1 MTLHPLLRRL
11 VSAVIPAV
19 VPAVLCLLAAIV
31 ATWPLLP
38 SLARALPLGTEHEA
52 TVPVFNLWTLWWDA
66 DRVPHGLLGL
76 WNAPIF
82 HPLEGTFTFS
92 EPMIL
97 QGVALSPLWW
107 LGAPPAAIYNLAILC
122 TLACNGLATRSLAR
136 ALGAPRGAALLA
148 ALAGVTLPYTA
159 KVLGVL
165 PVLPL
170 FGTIWALAALVRF
183 GEKGG
188 WRPAALAVLSFAAQF
203 LAGEQMALL
212 SLPFLLLAGLVA
224 LAEQKFR
231 VRSIATLGALAILGA
246 LVLAPVAGT
255 VSSFHEKYG
264 FTRSEEIVAALSAQP
279 RDFTTRPSSSRFAFP
294 PREDSY
300 VGDTGG
306 LFPGFLLL
314 GLGAAGAWLGWYQGE
329 RQKERRL
336 WILFLLACAVG
347 GGLLALG
354 LNLKI
359 GDWRPFASLRDVV
372 PGLRTLRSPFRA
384 VAISQAV
391 LAALAA
397 LALARLASWR
407 GKTGQTLALAL
418 GVLAATEN
426 LASPG
431 VLAPTPATPRTAWT
445 TWLRQ
450 QPGKLIVAHVPLP
463 AGLHVS
469 DYEMEAWRMFAQID
483 HHRPLLNGYSGYFPT
498 GYGTFQMDMD
508 QNFPSDR
515 LLCMM
520 ALGMGVNTLVL
531 DRPYLEE
538 RRALF
543 ESESLQGF
551 FSPGYS
557 DDKVVIVHL
566 SPPPE
571 ACGAAPTDPGI

>member
-1 MTLHPLLRRL
+1 MTLHPWLRRL
-11 VSAVIPAV
+11 VPFG
-19 VPAVLCLLAAIV
+19 LCLLAAIV

-38 SLARALPLGTEHEA
+38 SITRALPLGTEHEA
-52 TVPVFNLWTLWWDA
+52 TVPLFNLWTLWWDA
-66 DRVPHGLLGL
+66 DRVPHGFLGL

-92 EPMIL
+92 EPLLL
-97 QGVALSPLWW
+97 QGVTLSPLWW
-107 LGAPPAAIYNLAILC
+107 MGAPPAAIYNLAILF
-122 TLACNGLATRSLAR
+122 TLVCNGLATRSLAR

-170 FGTIWALAALVRF
+170 FGTIWALAALIRF

-224 LAEQKFR
+224 LAEQRFR
-231 VRSIATLGALAILGA
+231 ARSIATLGALAILGA
-246 LVLAPVAGT
+246 IVLSPIAST

-264 FTRSEEIVAALSAQP
+264 FTRSEEVVAALSAQP
-279 RDFTTRPSSSRFAFP
+279 RDFTTRPSSSRLAFP

-300 VGDTGG
+300 AGDTGG
-306 LFPGFLLL
+306 LFPGCLLL
-314 GLGAAGAWLGWYQGE
+314 GLGAAGAWLGWRQG
-329 RQKERRL
+329 ERRL
-336 WILFLLACAVG
+336 WIVFLLVCAAG

-354 LNLKI
+354 LNLRI
-359 GDWRPFASLRDVV
+359 GDWRPFASLREVV

-407 GKTGQTLALAL
+407 GSVGRILAVAL

-431 VLAPTPATPRTAWT
+431 VLVPTPATPRTAWT
-445 TWLRQ
+445 SWLRK
-450 QPGKLIVAHVPLP
+450 QPGKLIVAHVPFP
-463 AGLHVS
+463 RGLHVS
-469 DYEMEAWRMFAQID
+469 DYEVEAWRMFAQID
-483 HHRPLLNGYSGYFPT
+483 HHRPLLNGYSGYFPS
-498 GYGTFQMDMD
+498 GYGTFQVDMD
-508 QNFPSDR
+508 QSFPSDR

-520 ALGMGVNTLVL
+520 AFGMGVNTLIL

-543 ESESLQGF
+543 ESDSLRGF
-551 FSPGYS
+551 FGPGYS
-557 DDKVVIVHL
+557 DPEVVIVRLH
-566 SPPPE
+566 PPPE
-571 ACGAAPTDPGI
+571 ACGVPPS

>member
-1 MTLHPLLRRL
+1 MTLDRLPRLL
-11 VSAVIPAV
+11 
-19 VPAVLCLLAAIV
+19 VPFVLCLLAAIV

-38 SLARALPLGTEHEA
+38 SLASALPLGTEHEA
-52 TVPVFNLWTLWWDA
+52 TVPLFNLWTLWWDA
-66 DRVPHGLLGL
+66 DRVPHGFAGL

-82 HPLEGTFTFS
+82 RPLEGTFTFS
-92 EPMIL
+92 EPMLL
-97 QGVALSPLWW
+97 QGVTLSPLWW
-107 LGAPPAAIYNLAILC
+107 MGVAPAAIYNLAILF

-136 ALGAPRGAALLA
+136 ALGAPREAALLA

-170 FGTIWALAALVRF
+170 FGTIWALAALVHF
-183 GEKGG
+183 GKEGG

-203 LAGEQMALL
+203 LAGQQMALL

-231 VRSIATLGALAILGA
+231 ARSIARLGALAILGA
-246 LVLAPVAGT
+246 LVLSPIAST
-255 VSSFHEKYG
+255 VRFFHEKYG
-264 FTRSEEIVAALSAQP
+264 FARSEEVVAALSARPQ
-279 RDFTTRPSSSRFAFP
+279 DFTTRPISSRLAFP
-294 PREDSY
+294 PREDTY
-300 VGDTGG
+300 AGDTGG

-314 GLGAAGAWLGWYQGE
+314 GLGAAGGWLGWRQGE
-329 RQKERRL
+329 RRI
-336 WILFLLACAVG
+336 WIVCLLVCVAVG
-347 GGLLALG
+347 GLFALG
-354 LNLKI
+354 LNLRI
-359 GDWRPFASLRDVV
+359 GDWRPFASLREVV
-372 PGLRTLRSPFRA
+372 PGFRTLRSPFRA

-391 LAALAA
+391 LVALAA

-407 GKTGQTLALAL
+407 GKAGRILALAL

-431 VLAPTPATPRTAWT
+431 VLVPTPATPRTAWT
-445 TWLRQ
+445 SWLRER
-450 QPGKLIVAHVPLP
+450 PGELIVAHVPLP
-463 AGLHVS
+463 RGLHVS
-469 DYEMEAWRMFAQID
+469 DYEIETWRMFAQID
-483 HHRPLLNGYSGYFPT
+483 HHRPMPNGYSGYFPS
-498 GYGTFQMDMD
+498 GYGTFQVDMD

-520 ALGMGVNTLVL
+520 AFGMGVNTLIL

-543 ESESLQGF
+543 ESDSLRGF

-557 DDKVVIVHL
+557 DPAVVIVRL

-571 ACGAAPTDPGI
+571 ACGAPPA

>member
-11 VSAVIPAV
+11 VPF
-19 VPAVLCLLAAIV
+19 VLCLLAAIV

-38 SLARALPLGTEHEA
+38 SIAGALPLGTEHEA
-52 TVPVFNLWTLWWDA
+52 TVPLFNLWSLWWDA
-66 DRVPHGLLGL
+66 DRVPHGFLGL

-82 HPLEGTFTFS
+82 HPLEGAFTFS
-92 EPMIL
+92 EPMLL
-97 QGVALSPLWW
+97 QGVTLSPLWW
-107 LGAPPAAIYNLAILC
+107 MGAPPAAIYNLAILG
-122 TLACNGLATRSLAR
+122 TLVCNGLATRSLAR

-224 LAEQKFR
+224 LAEQRFR
-231 VRSIATLGALAILGA
+231 ARSVATLGALAILGA
-246 LVLAPVAGT
+246 IVLSPIAGT

-264 FTRSEEIVAALSAQP
+264 FTRSEEVVAALSAQA

-300 VGDTGG
+300 AGDTGG

-314 GLGAAGAWLGWYQGE
+314 GLGTAGAWLGWRQGE
-329 RQKERRL
+329 RRR
-336 WILFLLACAVG
+336 WIIFLLVCAAG

-354 LNLKI
+354 LNLRI
-359 GDWRPFASLRDVV
+359 GDWRPFASLREVV

-407 GKTGQTLALAL
+407 GSTGRSLALAL

-431 VLAPTPATPRTAWT
+431 VLVPTPATPRTAWT
-445 TWLRQ
+445 SWLRK

-463 AGLHVS
+463 QGLHVS
-469 DYEMEAWRMFAQID
+469 DYEVEAWRMFAQID
-483 HHRPLLNGYSGYFPT
+483 HHRPLLNGYSGYFPS
-498 GYGTFQMDMD
+498 GYGTFQADMD

-520 ALGMGVNTLVL
+520 ALGLGVNTLIV

-543 ESESLQGF
+543 ESDSLRDF
-551 FSPGYS
+551 FRPGYS
-557 DDKVVIVHL
+557 GDPSVVIVRL

-571 ACGAAPTDPGI
+571 ACGAPPS

>member
-1 MTLHPLLRRL
+1 MTRDRLLNL
-11 VSAVIPAV
+11 LAPF
-19 VPAVLCLLAAIV
+19 VLCLLTAIV

-38 SLARALPLGTEHEA
+38 SLAGALPLGTEHET
-52 TVPVFNLWTLWWDA
+52 TVPLFHLWSLWWDA

-107 LGAPPAAIYNLAILC
+107 MGVPPAAIYNLAILG
-122 TLACNGLATRSLAR
+122 TLVCNGLASRSLAR
-136 ALGAPRGAALLA
+136 ALGATRGAALLA

-170 FGTIWALAALVRF
+170 FGTIWALAALIRF
-183 GEKGG
+183 GKEGG

-224 LAEQKFR
+224 LTEQRFR
-231 VRSIATLGALAILGA
+231 GRSIATLGALALLGA
-246 LVLAPVAGT
+246 LLLSPIART

-264 FTRSEEIVAALSAQP
+264 FTRSEEVVAALSAQA
-279 RDFTTRPSSSRFAFP
+279 RDFTTRPSSSRLAFP
-294 PREDSY
+294 PREDSFA
-300 VGDTGG
+300 GDTGG

-314 GLGAAGAWLGWYQGE
+314 GLGMAGAWLGWRQG
-329 RQKERRL
+329 ERRL
-336 WILFLLACAVG
+336 WIACLLACAAI

-354 LNLKI
+354 LNLRI
-359 GDWRPFASLRDVV
+359 GDWRPFASLREVV

-391 LAALAA
+391 LVALAA
-397 LALARLASWR
+397 LALTRLASWR
-407 GKTGQTLALAL
+407 GQTGRILAIAL
-418 GVLAATEN
+418 GVLAAAEN

-431 VLAPTPATPRTAWT
+431 VLTPTPTTPRTAWT
-445 TWLRQ
+445 SWLRE
-450 QPGKLIVAHVPLP
+450 QPGKLVVAHVPLP

-469 DYEMEAWRMFAQID
+469 DYEVETWRMFVQID
-483 HHRPLLNGYSGYFPT
+483 HRRPLLNGYSGYFPS
-498 GYGTFQMDMD
+498 GYGTFQVDMD

-520 ALGMGVNTLVL
+520 ALGMGVNTLIL

-543 ESESLQGF
+543 ESDSLRGF
-551 FSPGYS
+551 FRPGYS
-557 DDKVVIVHL
+557 DPQVVIVRL

-571 ACGAAPTDPGI
+571 ACGAPPG

>member
-1 MTLHPLLRRL
+1 MTFHRLLDRL
-11 VSAVIPAV
+11 VPLA
-19 VPAVLCLLAAIV
+19 LCLLAAIA

-38 SLARALPLGTEHEA
+38 SIASALPLGTEHEA
-52 TVPVFNLWTLWWDA
+52 TVPLFNLWTLWWDA
-66 DRVPHGLLGL
+66 DRVPHGFLGL

-92 EPMIL
+92 EPLLL
-97 QGVALSPLWW
+97 QGFILSPLWW
-107 LGAPPAAIYNLAILC
+107 VGARPAAIYNLAILG
-122 TLACNGLATRSLAR
+122 TLVCNGLATGSLAR

-159 KVLGVL
+159 KVMGVL

-188 WRPAALAVLSFAAQF
+188 WRPAALVVLSFAVQF
-203 LAGEQMALL
+203 LTGQQMALL

-224 LAEQKFR
+224 LAEQRFR
-231 VRSIATLGALAILGA
+231 TRPVATLGALAILGA
-246 LVLAPVAGT
+246 IVLSPIVGT
-255 VSSFHEKYG
+255 VSSFHEKYK
-264 FTRSEEIVAALSAQP
+264 FTRSEEVVAALSAKP
-279 RDFTTRPSSSRFAFP
+279 WDFTTRPSSARLAFP

-300 VGDTGG
+300 AGDTGG

-314 GLGAAGAWLGWYQGE
+314 GLGAAGAWLGWRQG
-329 RQKERRL
+329 ERRL
-336 WILFLLACAVG
+336 WIVCLLACAAG
-347 GGLLALG
+347 GVLLALG
-354 LNLKI
+354 LNLRI
-359 GDWRPFASLRDVV
+359 GDWRPFASLREVV
-372 PGLRTLRSPFRA
+372 PGLRTLRSPFRG

-407 GKTGQTLALAL
+407 GSAGRILALAL
-418 GVLAATEN
+418 GGLAAAEN

-431 VLAPTPATPRTAWT
+431 VLVPTPATPRTAWT
-445 TWLRQ
+445 SWLRE

-463 AGLHVS
+463 RGLHVS
-469 DYEMEAWRMFAQID
+469 DYEVETWRMFAQID
-483 HHRPLLNGYSGYFPT
+483 HHRPLLNGYSGYFPS
-498 GYGTFQMDMD
+498 GYGTFQVDMD
-508 QNFPSDR
+508 QSFPSER

-520 ALGMGVNTLVL
+520 AFGLGVNTLIL

-543 ESESLQGF
+543 DSYSLQGF
-551 FSPGYS
+551 FGPGYS
-557 DDKVVIVHL
+557 DPGVVIVRLH
-566 SPPPE
+566 PPPA
-571 ACGAAPTDPGI
+571 ACEVQ

>member
-1 MTLHPLLRRL
+1 MIHRL
-11 VSAVIPAV
+11 SHRLAPA
-19 VPAVLCLLAAIV
+19 ALCLLAAIV
-31 ATWPLLP
+31 TTWPLLP
-38 SLARALPLGTEHEA
+38 ALASALPLGTEHEA
-52 TVPVFNLWTLWWDA
+52 TVPLFNLWSLWWDA

-76 WNAPIF
+76 WDAPIF
-82 HPLEGTFTFS
+82 HPLTGTFTFS
-92 EPMIL
+92 EPMLL
-97 QGVALSPLWW
+97 QGIALSPLWW
-107 LGAPPAAIYNLAILC
+107 LGAPPAVVYNLAILL
-122 TLACNGLATRSLAR
+122 TLVCNGLATLSLAR
-136 ALGAPRGAALLA
+136 APGAPRRAALLA

-170 FGTIWALAALVRF
+170 FGTLWALAALIRF
-183 GEKGG
+183 GEEGG
-188 WRPAALAVLSFAAQF
+188 WRPAALAVLAFAAQF

-224 LAEQKFR
+224 LAEQRFR
-231 VRSIATLGALAILGA
+231 ARSIATLGAMAILGA
-246 LVLAPVAGT
+246 LALSPIART

-264 FTRSEEIVAALSAQP
+264 FSRSEEVVAALSAQAQ
-279 RDFTTRPSSSRFAFP
+279 DFTTRPASSRLAFP
-294 PREDSY
+294 PREDSFA
-300 VGDTGG
+300 GDTGG

-314 GLGAAGAWLGWYQGE
+314 GLGAAGAWLGWRQGE
-329 RQKERRL
+329 RRI
-336 WILFLLACAVG
+336 WIACLLACAVG

-354 LNLKI
+354 LNLRI
-359 GDWRPFASLRDVV
+359 GDWRPFASLREVV

-384 VAISQAV
+384 VAVSQAV

-407 GKTGQTLALAL
+407 GNTGRILALAL
-418 GVLAATEN
+418 GVLAAAEN
-426 LASPG
+426 LASAG
-431 VLAPTPATPRTAWT
+431 ELATAPRSPRTAWT
-445 TWLRQ
+445 RWLRD

-463 AGLHVS
+463 RGLHVS
-469 DYEMEAWRMFAQID
+469 DYEVETWRMLAQID
-483 HHRPLLNGYSGYFPT
+483 HRRPLMNGYSGYFPS
-498 GYGTFQMDMD
+498 GYGTFQVDMD

-543 ESESLQGF
+543 ESDSLRGF
-551 FSPGYS
+551 FRPGYS
-557 DDKVVIVHL
+557 DHQVVIVRL

-571 ACGAAPTDPGI
+571 ACDAPPS

>member
-1 MTLHPLLRRL
+1 MTYRRL
-11 VSAVIPAV
+11 LDRLTPA
-19 VPAVLCLLAAIV
+19 ALCLLAAIV
-31 ATWPLLP
+31 TTWPLLP
-38 SLARALPLGTEHEA
+38 AIASALPLGTEHEA
-52 TVPVFNLWTLWWDA
+52 TVPLFNLWSLWWDA
-66 DRVPHGLLGL
+66 DRVPHGFLGL
-76 WNAPIF
+76 WDAPIF

-92 EPMIL
+92 EPMLL
-97 QGVALSPLWW
+97 QGVTFSPLWW
-107 LGAPPAAIYNLAILC
+107 LGAPPAAIYNLAILL
-122 TLACNGLATRSLAR
+122 TLVCNGLATRSLAR

-170 FGTIWALAALVRF
+170 FGAIWALAALVRF
-183 GEKGG
+183 GEAGG
-188 WRPAALAVLSFAAQF
+188 WRPAALAILSFAAQF

-212 SLPFLLLAGLVA
+212 SLPFLLLAGLTA
-224 LAEQKFR
+224 LAEQRFR
-231 VRSIATLGALAILGA
+231 ARSVATLGALAILGA
-246 LVLAPVAGT
+246 LVLSPIART

-264 FTRSEEIVAALSAQP
+264 FKRSEEVVAALSAQAQ
-279 RDFTTRPSSSRFAFP
+279 DFTTRPSSSRLAFP
-294 PREDSY
+294 PREDSF

-314 GLGAAGAWLGWYQGE
+314 GLGGAGAWLAWRQG
-329 RQKERRL
+329 ERRL
-336 WILFLLACAVG
+336 WIVFLLVCVAG

-354 LNLKI
+354 LNLRI
-359 GDWRPFASLRDVV
+359 GDWRPFASLREVV

-384 VAISQAV
+384 AAISQAA

-407 GKTGQTLALAL
+407 ENTGRILALTL
-418 GVLAATEN
+418 GVLAAAEN
-426 LASPG
+426 VASAG
-431 VLAPTPATPRTAWT
+431 VLVPTPASPRTAWT
-445 TWLRQ
+445 RWLRE

-463 AGLHVS
+463 RGLHVS
-469 DYEMEAWRMFAQID
+469 DYEVETWRMFAQID
-483 HHRPLLNGYSGYFPT
+483 HHRPLLNGYSGYFPS
-498 GYGTFQMDMD
+498 GYGTFQADMD

-520 ALGMGVNTLVL
+520 AFGLGVNTLVL

-543 ESESLQGF
+543 GGDSLRGF
-551 FSPGYS
+551 FRPGYS
-557 DDKVVIVHL
+557 DPQVVIVRL

-571 ACGAAPTDPGI
+571 ACGVPPS

>member
-1 MTLHPLLRRL
+1 MTIHRLLRRL
-11 VSAVIPAV
+11 VPF
-19 VPAVLCLLAAIV
+19 VLCLLAAIV

-38 SLARALPLGTEHEA
+38 SIAGALPLGTEHEA
-52 TVPVFNLWTLWWDA
+52 TVPLFNLWSLWWDA
-66 DRVPHGLLGL
+66 DRVPHGFSGL

-92 EPMIL
+92 EPMLL
-97 QGVALSPLWW
+97 QGVTLSPLWW
-107 LGAPPAAIYNLAILC
+107 MHAPPALIYNLAILC
-122 TLACNGLATRSLAR
+122 ILVCNGLATRSLAR
-136 ALGAPRGAALLA
+136 ALGAPREAALLA

-170 FGTIWALAALVRF
+170 FGTIWALAALIHF
-183 GEKGG
+183 GKEGG

-203 LAGEQMALL
+203 LAGQQMALL
-212 SLPFLLLAGLVA
+212 SLPFLLLAGLAA
-224 LAEQKFR
+224 LAEQRFR
-231 VRSIATLGALAILGA
+231 ARSIATLAALAILGA
-246 LVLAPVAGT
+246 IVLSPIART

-264 FTRSEEIVAALSAQP
+264 FKRSEEVVAALSAQA
-279 RDFTTRPSSSRFAFP
+279 RDFTTRPSSSRLAFP
-294 PREDSY
+294 SREDSY
-300 VGDTGG
+300 AGDTGG

-314 GLGAAGAWLGWYQGE
+314 GLGAAGAWLGWRQG
-329 RQKERRL
+329 ERRL
-336 WILFLLACAVG
+336 WIACLLVCVVV

-354 LNLKI
+354 LNLRI

-407 GKTGQTLALAL
+407 GKTGRILALAL
-418 GVLAATEN
+418 GLLAAAEN

-431 VLAPTPATPRTAWT
+431 VQVLTPATPRTAWT
-445 TWLRQ
+445 TWLRE
-450 QPGKLIVAHVPLP
+450 QPGKRIVAHVPLP
-463 AGLHVS
+463 RGLHVS
-469 DYEMEAWRMFAQID
+469 DYEVEAWRMFAQID
-483 HHRPLLNGYSGYFPT
+483 HHRPLLNGYSGYFPS
-498 GYGTFQMDMD
+498 GYGTFQVDMD

-520 ALGMGVNTLVL
+520 AFGMGVNTVIL
-531 DRPYLEE
+531 DNSYVEGRSALLE
-538 RRALF
+538 
-543 ESESLQGF
+543 SYSLRGF
-551 FSPGYS
+551 LEPEYR
-557 DDKVVIVHL
+557 DPAVAIVRL

-571 ACGAAPTDPGI
+571 ACGVPPS

>member
-1 MTLHPLLRRL
+1 VTFHRLLDRL
-11 VSAVIPAV
+11 AP
-19 VPAVLCLLAAIV
+19 PVLCLLAAIA

-38 SLARALPLGTEHEA
+38 SIASALPLGTEHEA
-52 TVPVFNLWTLWWDA
+52 TVPLFNLWTLWWTG
-66 DRVPHGLLGL
+66 DRVPHGFSGL

-92 EPMIL
+92 EPLLL
-97 QGVALSPLWW
+97 QGVTLSPLWW
-107 LGAPPAAIYNLAILC
+107 MGAPPAAIYNLTILC
-122 TLACNGLATRSLAR
+122 TLVCNGLATRSLAR

-148 ALAGVTLPYTA
+148 ALAGVTLPYAA

-183 GEKGG
+183 GEEGE
-188 WRPAALAVLSFAAQF
+188 WRPAALAVLSYAAQF
-203 LAGEQMALL
+203 LAGQQMALL
-212 SLPFLLLAGLVA
+212 SFPFLLLAGLVA
-224 LAEQKFR
+224 LAEQRFR
-231 VRSIATLGALAILGA
+231 TRPVATLGAMAILGA
-246 LVLAPVAGT
+246 IVLSPIAST
-255 VSSFHEKYG
+255 VSSFHEKYK
-264 FTRSEEIVAALSAQP
+264 FTRSERVVAALSAQG
-279 RDFTTRPSSSRFAFP
+279 RDFTTRPGSARLAFP
-294 PREDSY
+294 SRENTY
-300 VGDTGG
+300 AGDTGG

-314 GLGAAGAWLGWYQGE
+314 GLGAAGAWLGWRQG
-329 RQKERRL
+329 ERRL
-336 WILFLLACAVG
+336 WIICLLACAAG

-354 LNLKI
+354 LNLRI
-359 GDWRPFASLRDVV
+359 GDWRPFASLREVV

-407 GKTGQTLALAL
+407 GNAGRILALAL

-431 VLAPTPATPRTAWT
+431 VLVPTPATPRTAWT
-445 TWLRQ
+445 SWLRE
-450 QPGKLIVAHVPLP
+450 QPGKRIVAHVPLSR
-463 AGLHVS
+463 GLHVS
-469 DYEMEAWRMFAQID
+469 DYEIETWRMFAQID
-483 HHRPLLNGYSGYFPT
+483 HHRPLLNGYSGYFPS
-498 GYGTFQMDMD
+498 GYGTFQVDMD

-520 ALGMGVNTLVL
+520 AFGMGVNTLIL

-543 ESESLQGF
+543 ESDSLRGF
-551 FSPGYS
+551 FGPGYT
-557 DDKVVIVHL
+557 DPGVVIVRLH
-566 SPPPE
+566 PPPE
-571 ACGAAPTDPGI
+571 ACGAPP

>member
-1 MTLHPLLRRL
+1 MPLHPLLRRL
-11 VSAVIPAV
+11 VPFL
-19 VPAVLCLLAAIV
+19 LCLLTAIV

-38 SLARALPLGTEHEA
+38 SLASALPLGTEHEA
-52 TVPVFNLWTLWWDA
+52 TVPLFNLWSLWWDA
-66 DRVPHGLLGL
+66 DRVPHGFQGL

-92 EPMIL
+92 EPMLL

-107 LGAPPAAIYNLAILC
+107 MGAPPAAIYNLAILL
-122 TLACNGLATRSLAR
+122 TLVCNGLATRSLAR
-136 ALGAPRGAALLA
+136 ALGVARGAALLA

-203 LAGEQMALL
+203 LAGQQMALL
-212 SLPFLLLAGLVA
+212 SLPFLLLAGIVA
-224 LAEQKFR
+224 LAEQRFR
-231 VRSIATLGALAILGA
+231 GRSIATLGALAILGA
-246 LVLAPVAGT
+246 LVLSPIART
-255 VSSFHEKYG
+255 VSHFHEKYQ
-264 FTRSEEIVAALSAQP
+264 FTRSEEVVASLSAQP
-279 RDFTTRPSSSRFAFP
+279 RDFATRPSSSRLPVP
-294 PREDSY
+294 PREDSFA
-300 VGDTGG
+300 GDTGG

-314 GLGAAGAWLGWYQGE
+314 GLGAAGAWLGWRQG
-329 RQKERRL
+329 ERRL
-336 WILFLLACAVG
+336 WIVFLLVCAVG

-354 LNLKI
+354 LNLRL
-359 GDWRPFASLRDVV
+359 GDWRPFATLREVV

-407 GKTGQTLALAL
+407 GNTGRILAIAL
-418 GVLAATEN
+418 GVLAAAEN

-431 VLAPTPATPRTAWT
+431 VLVPTPATPRTAWT

-450 QPGKLIVAHVPLP
+450 QPGKLTVAHVPLP
-463 AGLHVS
+463 RGLHVS
-469 DYEMEAWRMFAQID
+469 DYEIETWRMFAQID
-483 HHRPLLNGYSGYFPT
+483 HHRPLHNGYSGYFPS
-498 GYGTFQMDMD
+498 GYAMYQMDMD

-520 ALGMGVNTLVL
+520 SFGMRINTLVL
-531 DRPYLEE
+531 DRPYLVE
-538 RRALF
+538 RRSLF
-543 ESESLQGF
+543 ESESLRGF
-551 FSPGYS
+551 FGPGYNDAS
-557 DDKVVIVHL
+557 VVILRLHP
-566 SPPPE
+566 SPE
-571 ACGAAPTDPGI
+571 ACGVPPS

>member
-1 MTLHPLLRRL
+1 MTLDRPLRSL
-11 VSAVIPAV
+11 VPFV
-19 VPAVLCLLAAIV
+19 VCLLAAIV

-38 SLARALPLGTEHEA
+38 AIARALPLGTEHEA
-52 TVPVFNLWTLWWDA
+52 TVPLFNLWSLWWDA
-66 DRVPHGLLGL
+66 DRVPHGFLGL

-82 HPLEGTFTFS
+82 HPMEGTFTFS
-92 EPMIL
+92 EPMLL
-97 QGVALSPLWW
+97 QGVTLSPLWW
-107 LGAPPAAIYNLAILC
+107 MGAPPAAIYNLAILF
-122 TLACNGLATRSLAR
+122 TLVCNGLATRSLAR
-136 ALGAPRGAALLA
+136 ALGTPRGAALLA

-183 GEKGG
+183 GEQGG

-224 LAEQKFR
+224 LAEQRFR

-246 LVLAPVAGT
+246 IVLSPIAGT
-255 VSSFHEKYG
+255 VRSFHEKYG
-264 FTRSEEIVAALSAQP
+264 FTRSEEIVAALSAQA
-279 RDFTTRPSSSRFAFP
+279 RDFTTRPGSSRLAFP
-294 PREDSY
+294 PREDSFA
-300 VGDTGG
+300 GDTGG

-314 GLGAAGAWLGWYQGE
+314 GLGAAGAWLGWRQG
-329 RQKERRL
+329 ERRL
-336 WILFLLACAVG
+336 WIVCLLVCAVG

-354 LNLKI
+354 LNLRI
-359 GDWRPFASLRDVV
+359 GDWRPFAGLREVV
-372 PGLRTLRSPFRA
+372 PGFRTLRSPFRA
-384 VAISQAV
+384 VAISQAA

-407 GKTGQTLALAL
+407 GNAGRVLALAL
-418 GVLAATEN
+418 GILAATEN

-431 VLAPTPATPRTAWT
+431 VLVPTPATPRTAWT
-445 TWLRQ
+445 SWLRA

-463 AGLHVS
+463 RGLHVS
-469 DYEMEAWRMFAQID
+469 DYEVEAWRMFAQID
-483 HHRPLLNGYSGYFPT
+483 HHRPLINGYSGYFPS
-498 GYGTFQMDMD
+498 GYGTFQVDMD

-520 ALGMGVNTLVL
+520 AFGMGVNALVL
-531 DRPYLEE
+531 DRSYLEE

-543 ESESLQGF
+543 ESDSLQGF
-551 FSPGYS
+551 FGPGYS
-557 DDKVVIVHL
+557 DSEVVILRLHPL
-566 SPPPE
+566 PE
-571 ACGAAPTDPGI
+571 ACGVPSS

>member
-1 MTLHPLLRRL
+1 MTLHRLLRGL
-11 VSAVIPAV
+11 APIA
-19 VPAVLCLLAAIV
+19 PAVLCLLAAIV

-38 SLARALPLGTEHEA
+38 AIAGALPLGTEHEA
-52 TVPVFNLWTLWWDA
+52 TVPLFNLWSLWWDA
-66 DRVPHGLLGL
+66 DRVPHGFHGL

-92 EPMIL
+92 EPMLL
-97 QGVALSPLWW
+97 QGVTLSPLWW
-107 LGAPPAAIYNLAILC
+107 VGAPPAAIYNLAILC

-212 SLPFLLLAGLVA
+212 SLPFLLLAGIVA
-224 LAEQKFR
+224 LAEQRFR
-231 VRSIATLGALAILGA
+231 ARSIATLGALAILGA
-246 LVLAPVAGT
+246 LVLSPIART

-264 FTRSEEIVAALSAQP
+264 FTRSEDIVAALSAQP
-279 RDFTTRPSSSRFAFP
+279 RDFTTRPSSSRLAFP

-300 VGDTGG
+300 AGDTGG

-314 GLGAAGAWLGWYQGE
+314 GLGAAGAWLGWRQG
-329 RQKERRL
+329 ERRL
-336 WILFLLACAVG
+336 WIVFLLVCAAG

-354 LNLKI
+354 LNLRI
-359 GDWRPFASLRDVV
+359 GDWRPFASLREVV

-407 GKTGQTLALAL
+407 GNAGRILALAL
-418 GVLAATEN
+418 GVLAAAEN

-431 VLAPTPATPRTAWT
+431 VLVPTPATPRTAWT
-445 TWLRQ
+445 RWLRE

-463 AGLHVS
+463 RGLHVS
-469 DYEMEAWRMFAQID
+469 DYEVEAWRMFAQID
-483 HHRPLLNGYSGYFPT
+483 HHRPLINGYSGYFPS

-520 ALGMGVNTLVL
+520 AFGMGVNTLIL

-543 ESESLQGF
+543 ESDTLQGF
-551 FSPGYS
+551 FGPGYS
-557 DDKVVIVHL
+557 DPEVVIVRLH
-566 SPPPE
+566 PPPE
-571 ACGAAPTDPGI
+571 ACGVPSS

>member
-1 MTLHPLLRRL
+1 MTFDRLPRRL
-11 VSAVIPAV
+11 APFA
-19 VPAVLCLLAAIV
+19 LCLLAAIV

-38 SLARALPLGTEHEA
+38 SLVSALPLGTEHEA
-52 TVPVFNLWTLWWDA
+52 TVPLFNLWTLWWDA
-66 DRVPHGLLGL
+66 DRLPQGFAGF

-92 EPMIL
+92 ELLLL
-97 QGVALSPLWW
+97 QGVTLSPLWW
-107 LGAPPAAIYNLAILC
+107 TGAPPAAIYNLAILF

-136 ALGAPRGAALLA
+136 ALGAPRDAALLA
-148 ALAGVTLPYTA
+148 GLAGVTLPYTA

-183 GEKGG
+183 GKEGG
-188 WRPAALAVLSFAAQF
+188 WRPAALAILSFAAQF
-203 LAGEQMALL
+203 LAGQQMALL

-224 LAEQKFR
+224 LAEQRFR
-231 VRSIATLGALAILGA
+231 VRSVATLAGLAILGA
-246 LVLAPVAGT
+246 IVLWPIART

-264 FTRSEEIVAALSAQP
+264 FTRSEEVVAALSAQP
-279 RDFTTRPSSSRFAFP
+279 RDFTTRPATSRLAFP
-294 PREDSY
+294 SREDSFA
-300 VGDTGG
+300 GDTGG

-314 GLGAAGAWLGWYQGE
+314 GLGVAGAWIGWRQG
-329 RQKERRL
+329 ERRL
-336 WILFLLACAVG
+336 WIGGLLACVAV

-354 LNLKI
+354 LNLRV
-359 GDWRPFASLRDVV
+359 GDWQPFASLREVV

-407 GKTGQTLALAL
+407 GNTGRILALAF
-418 GVLAATEN
+418 GVLAAAEN

-431 VLAPTPATPRTAWT
+431 VLARTPETPRTAWT
-445 TWLRQ
+445 SWLRE

-463 AGLHVS
+463 RGLHVS
-469 DYEMEAWRMFAQID
+469 DYELEAWRMFAQID
-483 HHRPLLNGYSGYFPT
+483 HHRPLLNGYSGYFPS
-498 GYGTFQMDMD
+498 GYGMFQHDMD

-515 LLCMM
+515 LLCML
-520 ALGMGVNTLVL
+520 AFGLGVNTLVL

-543 ESESLQGF
+543 ESDSLRGF
-551 FSPGYS
+551 FAPGYS
-557 DDKVVIVHL
+557 SDPGVVIVRL

-571 ACGAAPTDPGI
+571 ACGIPPS

>member
-1 MTLHPLLRRL
+1 MTYRRL
-11 VSAVIPAV
+11 LDRLTPA
-19 VPAVLCLLAAIV
+19 ALCLLAAIV
-31 ATWPLLP
+31 TTWPLLP
-38 SLARALPLGTEHEA
+38 AIASALPLGTEHEA
-52 TVPVFNLWTLWWDA
+52 TVPLFNLWSLWWDA
-66 DRVPHGLLGL
+66 DRVQHGFLGL
-76 WNAPIF
+76 WDAPIF
-82 HPLEGTFTFS
+82 HPLQGTFTFS
-92 EPMIL
+92 EPMLL
-97 QGVALSPLWW
+97 QGVTLSPLWW
-107 LGAPPAAIYNLAILC
+107 MGAPPAAIYNLAILL
-122 TLACNGLATRSLAR
+122 TLVCNGLATRSLAR

-170 FGTIWALAALVRF
+170 FGAIWALAALVRF
-183 GEKGG
+183 GEAGG
-188 WRPAALAVLSFAAQF
+188 WRPAALAILSFAAQF

-212 SLPFLLLAGLVA
+212 SLPFLLLAGLTA
-224 LAEQKFR
+224 LAEQRFR
-231 VRSIATLGALAILGA
+231 ARSVATLGALAILGA
-246 LVLAPVAGT
+246 LVLSPIART

-264 FTRSEEIVAALSAQP
+264 FKRSEEVVAALSAQAQ
-279 RDFTTRPSSSRFAFP
+279 DFTTRPSSSRLAFP
-294 PREDSY
+294 PREDSF

-314 GLGAAGAWLGWYQGE
+314 GLGVAGAWLAWRQG
-329 RQKERRL
+329 ERRL
-336 WILFLLACAVG
+336 WIICLLACAVG
-347 GGLLALG
+347 GGLLAMG
-354 LNLKI
+354 LNLRI
-359 GDWRPFASLRDVV
+359 GEWRPFASLREMV

-397 LALARLASWR
+397 LALARFASWR
-407 GKTGQTLALAL
+407 GRAGRILALAL

-431 VLAPTPATPRTAWT
+431 VLVPTPATPRTAWT
-445 TWLRQ
+445 SWLRE

-463 AGLHVS
+463 RGLHVS
-469 DYEMEAWRMFAQID
+469 DYEVETWRMFAQID
-483 HHRPLLNGYSGYFPT
+483 HHRPLLNGYSGYFPS
-498 GYGTFQMDMD
+498 GYGTFQADMD

-520 ALGMGVNTLVL
+520 AFGLGVNTLVL

-543 ESESLQGF
+543 GGDSLRGF
-551 FSPGYS
+551 FRPGYS
-557 DDKVVIVHL
+557 DPQVVIVRL

-571 ACGAAPTDPGI
+571 ACGVPPS

>member
-1 MTLHPLLRRL
+1 MTVDRLLRGF
-11 VSAVIPAV
+11 
-19 VPAVLCLLAAIV
+19 VPFVLCLLAAIV

-38 SLARALPLGTEHEA
+38 SLAGALPLGTEHEA
-52 TVPVFNLWTLWWDA
+52 TVPLFNLWSLWWDA
-66 DRVPHGLLGL
+66 DRVPHGFSGL

-82 HPLEGTFTFS
+82 HPLQGTFTFS
-92 EPMIL
+92 EPMLL
-97 QGVALSPLWW
+97 QGVTLSPLWW
-107 LGAPPAAIYNLAILC
+107 MHARPALIYNLAILC
-122 TLACNGLATRSLAR
+122 ILACNGLATRSLAR
-136 ALGAPRGAALLA
+136 ALGAPREAALLA
-148 ALAGVTLPYTA
+148 AFAGVTLPYTA

-183 GEKGG
+183 GKDGG

-203 LAGEQMALL
+203 LAGQQMALL
-212 SLPFLLLAGLVA
+212 SLPFLLLAGLAA
-224 LAEQKFR
+224 LAEQRFR
-231 VRSIATLGALAILGA
+231 VRSIATLAALAILGA
-246 LVLAPVAGT
+246 IVLSPIART

-264 FTRSEEIVAALSAQP
+264 FQRSEEVVAALSAQP
-279 RDFTTRPSSSRFAFP
+279 QDFTTRPASSRLAFP

-300 VGDTGG
+300 AGDTGG

-314 GLGAAGAWLGWYQGE
+314 GLGAAGAWLGWRQG
-329 RQKERRL
+329 ERRL
-336 WILFLLACAVG
+336 WIVCLLACAVVG
-347 GGLLALG
+347 VLLALG

-391 LAALAA
+391 LAGLAA

-407 GKTGQTLALAL
+407 GKTGRICALVL
-418 GVLAATEN
+418 GVLAAAEN

-431 VLAPTPATPRTAWT
+431 VLVPTPATPRTAWT
-445 TWLRQ
+445 AWLRE

-463 AGLHVS
+463 PGLHVS

-483 HHRPLLNGYSGYFPT
+483 HHRPLLNGYSGYFPS
-498 GYGTFQMDMD
+498 GYGTFQADMD

-520 ALGMGVNTLVL
+520 AFGLGVNTLIL
-531 DRPYLEE
+531 DNSYVEGRSALLE
-538 RRALF
+538 
-543 ESESLQGF
+543 SYSLRGF
-551 FSPGYS
+551 LKPEYR
-557 DDKVVIVHL
+557 DPAVAIVRL

-571 ACGAAPTDPGI
+571 ACGVPPS

>member
-1 MTLHPLLRRL
+1 MTYKRLLDRL
-11 VSAVIPAV
+11 VP
-19 VPAVLCLLAAIV
+19 PVLCLLAAIA

-38 SLARALPLGTEHEA
+38 AIASALPLGTEHET
-52 TVPVFNLWTLWWDA
+52 TVPLFNLWTLWWDA
-66 DRVPHGLLGL
+66 DRVPHGFLGL

-92 EPMIL
+92 EPLLL

-107 LGAPPAAIYNLAILC
+107 LGVPPAAIYNLAILG
-122 TLACNGLATRSLAR
+122 TLVCNGLATRSLAR
-136 ALGAPRGAALLA
+136 ALGAPRSAALLA
-148 ALAGVTLPYTA
+148 AFAGVTLPYTA

-224 LAEQKFR
+224 LAEQRFR
-231 VRSIATLGALAILGA
+231 ARPAATLGALAVLGA
-246 LVLAPVAGT
+246 LVLSPIAGT

-264 FTRSEEIVAALSAQP
+264 FSRSEEIVAALSAQP
-279 RDFTTRPSSSRFAFP
+279 RDFTTRPSSSRLAFP
-294 PREDSY
+294 PREDSFA
-300 VGDTGG
+300 GDTGG

-314 GLGAAGAWLGWYQGE
+314 GLGVAGAWLGWRQG
-329 RQKERRL
+329 ERRL
-336 WILFLLACAVG
+336 WIVCLLACVAV

-354 LNLKI
+354 LNLRI
-359 GDWRPFASLRDVV
+359 GDWRPFASLREVV

-407 GKTGQTLALAL
+407 GGTGKFLALAL
-418 GVLAATEN
+418 GVLAAAEN

-445 TWLRQ
+445 SWLRQ
-450 QPGKLIVAHVPLP
+450 QPGKLIVAHVPFP
-463 AGLHVS
+463 RGLHVS
-469 DYEMEAWRMFAQID
+469 DYEVETWRMFAQID
-483 HHRPLLNGYSGYFPT
+483 HHRPLLNGYSGYFPS
-498 GYGTFQMDMD
+498 GYGTFQADMD

-520 ALGMGVNTLVL
+520 AFGMGVNTLIL

-538 RRALF
+538 RRSLF
-543 ESESLQGF
+543 ESDSLRGF
-551 FSPGYS
+551 FGPGYS
-557 DDKVVIVHL
+557 SDPGVVIVRL
-566 SPPPE
+566 SPPPA
-571 ACGAAPTDPGI
+571 ACGIPPS

>member
-1 MTLHPLLRRL
+1 MTYHRLLARL
-11 VSAVIPAV
+11 APA
-19 VPAVLCLLAAIV
+19 ALCLLAAIV

-38 SLARALPLGTEHEA
+38 SIASALPLGTEHEA
-52 TVPVFNLWTLWWDA
+52 TVPLFNLWSLWWDA
-66 DRVPHGLLGL
+66 DRVPHGFLGL

-92 EPMIL
+92 EPMLL
-97 QGVALSPLWW
+97 QGVTLSPLWW
-107 LGAPPAAIYNLAILC
+107 MGAPPAAIYNLAILL
-122 TLACNGLATRSLAR
+122 TLVCNGLATRSLAR

-183 GEKGG
+183 GEEGG

-224 LAEQKFR
+224 LAEQRFR
-231 VRSIATLGALAILGA
+231 ARPVAMLGALAILGA
-246 LVLAPVAGT
+246 LVLSPIART

-264 FTRSEEIVAALSAQP
+264 FTRSEEVVAALSAQA
-279 RDFTTRPSSSRFAFP
+279 RDFTTRPSSSRLAFP

-300 VGDTGG
+300 AGDTGG

-314 GLGAAGAWLGWYQGE
+314 GLGAAGAWLGWRQG
-329 RQKERRL
+329 ERRL
-336 WILFLLACAVG
+336 WIVCLLACAAI

-354 LNLKI
+354 LNLRI
-359 GDWRPFASLRDVV
+359 GDWRPFASLREVV

-407 GKTGQTLALAL
+407 GNIRGNIGRILALAL
-418 GVLAATEN
+418 GALAAAEN

-431 VLAPTPATPRTAWT
+431 VLVPTPATPRTAWT
-445 TWLRQ
+445 SWLRQ

-463 AGLHVS
+463 RGLHVS
-469 DYEMEAWRMFAQID
+469 DYEVEAWRMFAQID
-483 HHRPLLNGYSGYFPT
+483 HHRPLLNGYSGYFPS
-498 GYGTFQMDMD
+498 GYGTFQADMD

-520 ALGMGVNTLVL
+520 AFGMGVNTLIL

-543 ESESLQGF
+543 ESDSLRGF
-551 FSPGYS
+551 FRPGYS
-557 DDKVVIVHL
+557 DPGVVIVRL
-566 SPPPE
+566 SPPPA
-571 ACGAAPTDPGI
+571 ACGAPPS

>member
-1 MTLHPLLRRL
+1 MTYHRLLDRL
-11 VSAVIPAV
+11 VP
-19 VPAVLCLLAAIV
+19 PVLCLLAAIA

-38 SLARALPLGTEHEA
+38 SIASALPLGTEHEA
-52 TVPVFNLWTLWWDA
+52 TVPLFNLWTLWWDA
-66 DRVPHGLLGL
+66 DRVPHGFLGL

-82 HPLEGTFTFS
+82 HPLKGTFTFS
-92 EPMIL
+92 EPLLL
-97 QGVALSPLWW
+97 QGVTLSPLWW
-107 LGAPPAAIYNLAILC
+107 MGAPPAAIYNLAILG
-122 TLACNGLATRSLAR
+122 TLVCNGLATRSLAL
-136 ALGAPRGAALLA
+136 ALGAPRGVALLA

-170 FGTIWALAALVRF
+170 FGTVWALAALIRF

-188 WRPAALAVLSFAAQF
+188 WRPAALAVLSFAVQF

-212 SLPFLLLAGLVA
+212 SLPFLLLAGLTA
-224 LAEQKFR
+224 LTEQRFR
-231 VRSIATLGALAILGA
+231 ARPAATLGALAILGA
-246 LVLAPVAGT
+246 IVLSPIAGT

-264 FTRSEEIVAALSAQP
+264 FTRSEEVVAALSAQA
-279 RDFTTRPSSSRFAFP
+279 RDFTTRPSSSRLAFP

-300 VGDTGG
+300 AGDTGG

-314 GLGAAGAWLGWYQGE
+314 GLGVAGAWLGWRQG
-329 RQKERRL
+329 ERRL
-336 WILFLLACAVG
+336 WIVCLLVCFAV

-354 LNLKI
+354 LNLRI
-359 GDWRPFASLRDVV
+359 GDWRPFASLREVI

-407 GKTGQTLALAL
+407 GQAGRILALVL

-431 VLAPTPATPRTAWT
+431 VLVPTPATPRTAWT
-445 TWLRQ
+445 SWLRE
-450 QPGKLIVAHVPLP
+450 QPGKLVVAHVPLP
-463 AGLHVS
+463 PGLHVS
-469 DYEMEAWRMFAQID
+469 DYEVEAWRMFAQID
-483 HHRPLLNGYSGYFPT
+483 HHRPLLNGYSGYFPS
-498 GYGTFQMDMD
+498 GYGTFQADMD

-520 ALGMGVNTLVL
+520 ALGMGVNTLIL
-531 DRPYLEE
+531 DGPYLEE

-543 ESESLQGF
+543 ESDSLRGF
-551 FSPGYS
+551 FGPGYS
-557 DDKVVIVHL
+557 DPGVVIVRL
-566 SPPPE
+566 RPTPA
-571 ACGAAPTDPGI
+571 ACGVPPS

>member
-11 VSAVIPAV
+11 VPAV
-19 VPAVLCLLAAIV
+19 VPAIAPAVLCLLAAIV

-52 TVPVFNLWTLWWDA
+52 TVPVFNLWSLWWDA
-66 DRVPHGLLGL
+66 DRVPHGFLGL

-92 EPMIL
+92 EPMLL

-107 LGAPPAAIYNLAILC
+107 MGAPPAAIYNLAILC

-231 VRSIATLGALAILGA
+231 ARSIATLGALAILGA
-246 LVLAPVAGT
+246 LVLSPIASTA
-255 VSSFHEKYG
+255 SSFHEKYG
-264 FTRSEEIVAALSAQP
+264 FTRSEEVVAALSAQP
-279 RDFTTRPSSSRFAFP
+279 RDFTTRPSSSRLAFP

-300 VGDTGG
+300 AGDTGG

-314 GLGAAGAWLGWYQGE
+314 GLGVAGAWLGWYQGD
-329 RQKERRL
+329 RQGERRR
-336 WILFLLACAVG
+336 WILFLLVCAAG

-354 LNLKI
+354 LNLRI
-359 GDWRPFASLRDVV
+359 GDWRPFASLREVV

-407 GKTGQTLALAL
+407 GNTGKTLALAL
-418 GVLAATEN
+418 GVLAAAEN

-431 VLAPTPATPRTAWT
+431 VLAPTPTTPRTAWT
-445 TWLRQ
+445 SWLRQ

-469 DYEMEAWRMFAQID
+469 DYEVEAWRMFAQID
-483 HHRPLLNGYSGYFPT
+483 HHRPLMNGYSGYFPS
-498 GYGTFQMDMD
+498 GYGTFQVDMD
-508 QNFPSDR
+508 QSFPSER

-520 ALGMGVNTLVL
+520 GLGMGVNTLVV
-531 DRPYLEE
+531 DRSYLEE

-557 DDKVVIVHL
+557 DDKVVIVRL

-571 ACGAAPTDPGI
+571 ACGVPPS

>member
-1 MTLHPLLRRL
+1 MIDRLSHRL
-11 VSAVIPAV
+11 VPF
-19 VPAVLCLLAAIV
+19 VLCLLAAIV

-38 SLARALPLGTEHEA
+38 AIAGALPLGTEHEA
-52 TVPVFNLWTLWWDA
+52 TVPLFNLWSLWWDA
-66 DRVPHGLLGL
+66 DRVPHGFLGL

-92 EPMIL
+92 EPMLL

-107 LGAPPAAIYNLAILC
+107 LGAPPAAIYNLAILL
-122 TLACNGLATRSLAR
+122 TLVCNGLATLSLAR

-170 FGTIWALAALVRF
+170 FGTVWAFAALIRF
-183 GEKGG
+183 GKEGG
-188 WRPAALAVLSFAAQF
+188 WRPAALAVLAFATQF

-212 SLPFLLLAGLVA
+212 SLPFLLVAGLAA
-224 LAEQKFR
+224 LAEQRFR
-231 VRSIATLGALAILGA
+231 TRSIATLGALAILGGLA
-246 LVLAPVAGT
+246 LSPIVRT

-264 FTRSEEIVAALSAQP
+264 FQRSEEVVAALSARPQ
-279 RDFTTRPSSSRFAFP
+279 DFTTRPSSSRLAFP

-314 GLGAAGAWLGWYQGE
+314 GLGLAGAWLGWRQGE
-329 RQKERRL
+329 RRI
-336 WILFLLACAVG
+336 WIVCLLACAVG

-354 LNLKI
+354 LNLRI
-359 GDWRPFASLRDVV
+359 GDWRPFASLREVV

-384 VAISQAV
+384 VAVSQAV

-407 GKTGQTLALAL
+407 GNTGRILALAL
-418 GVLAATEN
+418 GVLTAAES

-431 VLAPTPATPRTAWT
+431 VLVPTPATPRTAWT
-445 TWLRQ
+445 RWLRE

-463 AGLHVS
+463 RGLHVS
-469 DYEMEAWRMFAQID
+469 DYEVETWRMYAQID
-483 HHRPLLNGYSGYFPT
+483 HHRPMMNGYSGYFPS
-498 GYGTFQMDMD
+498 GYGTFQADMD

-538 RRALF
+538 RRARF
-543 ESESLQGF
+543 ESDSLRGF
-551 FSPGYS
+551 FRPGYS
-557 DDKVVIVHL
+557 DPQVVIVRL

-571 ACGAAPTDPGI
+571 ACGAPPS